1 MSQNTVIWIPE
12 PKLNQFPQLLEINF
26 NKDYSPR
33 SFPLILSFLILSSFV
48 TPNIRSTIFISTNPT
63 YIPVPSSMPMSLP
76 HPSVPVLPLSWTPSH
91 WSSHSFPCLTTL
103 QTLSTSSSIHTAL
116 CGWRLHPVLH
126 LSTKVVN
133 VFTFFKSLPV
143 NGSLRLVARCTQVGL
158 FSIIS
163 TDLQSSLFHCSSQF
177 IKLSLS
183 LYMLSSSRLP
193 STIISSA
200 NSIHQWSCYLM

>member
-1 MSQNTVIWIPE
+1 MSQNTVIWITE
-12 PKLNQFPQLLEINF
+12 PKLNQFPQLPEINF

-33 SFPLILSFLILSSFV
+33 SFPFILSFLILSSFI
-48 TPNIRSTIFISTNPT
+48 TPNVRSTILISTNPT
-63 YIPVPSSMPMSLP
+63 FVPVPFSMPMSLP
-76 HPSVPVLPLSWTPSH
+76 RTSVPVLPLSSTPSH
-91 WSSHSFPCLTTL
+91 WYSHSFPCLTTL
-103 QTLSTSSSIHTAL
+103 QTLSTSSSIRSAL
-116 CGWRLHPVLH
+116 CGLRPHPVLH

-143 NGSLRLVARCTQVGL
+143 NGSLRLCARCTQV

-177 IKLSLS
+177 IKIYF
-183 LYMLSSSRLP
+183 YMLSSSRLP
-193 STIISSA
+193 STIISST